1 MMQAIVMAR
10 RRRAPGIEPPL
21 QLYINLKMV
30 GGVRKKEEG
39 KQWKILKNA

>member
-10 RRRAPGIEPPL
+10 RRRATGLEPPL

-30 GGVRKKEEG
+30 GGGIKKKENNG
-39 KQWKILKNA
+39 GY